1 MRQILQNA
9 TAILL
14 QKCDNNLLQNTSDF
28 FKKLRQL
35 YYQMWHFLQ
44 YATFITKCIDT
55 LRKPLIEN
63 DLPTLYINNFE
74 ITRESIT
81 KSLGIYI

>member
-1 MRQILQNA
+1 MRQLFYYKNA
-9 TAILL
+9 TIIYYKTR
-14 QKCDNNLLQNTSDF
+14 QIFS
-28 FKKLRQL
+28 KKLRQL